1 MMGQLSAHLITG
13 VASVEP
19 MRQVLKKQVVAK
31 FLTPARF
38 EFGIRSREL
47 ARFRY
52 APGEMILCQ
61 RNIEEWVLWQTSARM
76 LILEIPDEAFQSV
89 AEETGGGEPELYPTP
104 RLDDKR
110 IGALMTAIEAEQTEG
125 FPSGRVY
132 RDAIAQALAAALFQ
146 AHGMLRRPMRP
157 HRGGLAPR
165 QLRTVID
172 YVQEYLDRDISLAQM
187 AKAADL
193 SPAYF
198 SQMFRQ
204 STGVAPHQFLLRARV
219 DRAKELLQKPGSRV
233 LDVAVSCG
241 FRTQQHFSRVFRTLC
256 KASPTEYRRDLGLHP
271 ASRVR

>member
-1 MMGQLSAHLITG
+1 MGQLSAHLITG

-19 MRQVLKKQVVAK
+19 MRQVLRKQVVAK

-47 ARFRY
+47 SPYRY

-61 RNIEEWVLWQTSARM
+61 RNIEEWVLWQTSASM
-76 LILEIPDEAFQSV
+76 LMLEIPDEAFQSV
-89 AEETGGGEPELYPTP
+89 AEETGGGELELPPNP

-110 IGALMTAIEAEQTEG
+110 IGALITAMEAEQAEG

-132 RDAIAQALAAALFQ
+132 RDSIAQALAAALVQ
-146 AHGMLRRPMRP
+146 AHGVLRRPMRP
-157 HRGGLAPR
+157 YRGGLAPK
-165 QLRTVID
+165 QLRMVTD

-198 SQMFRQ
+198 SQMFRHA
-204 STGVAPHQFLLRARV
+204 TGVAPHQFVIRARV
-219 DRAKELLQKPGSRV
+219 DRAKELLQKPESRV
-233 LDVAVSCG
+233 LDVAISCG
-241 FRTQQHFSRVFRTLC
+241 FRTQQHFARVFRTLC
-256 KASPTEYRRDLGLHP
+256 KASPTEYRRDLGLHS
-271 ASRVR
+271 ASRAR